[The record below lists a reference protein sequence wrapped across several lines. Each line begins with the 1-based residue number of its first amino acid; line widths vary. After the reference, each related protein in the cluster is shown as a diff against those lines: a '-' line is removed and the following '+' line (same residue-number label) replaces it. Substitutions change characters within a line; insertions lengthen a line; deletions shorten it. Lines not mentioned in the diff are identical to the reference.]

1 MPRVNL
7 DFLPRSL
14 TISQTALLTLW
25 VLLMVSFPIVDWT
38 LGWEAMLS
46 AVVFCLLTQLAV
58 VILILWQNW
67 GTVKTL
73 GLALAILVLSWI
85 AEALGSHTAFPFSV
99 YHYTDVLQPQLFNV
113 PLLVPMGW
121 LIMLPPCWAVA
132 RVIANRIKS
141 GWQFPVFIGLSA
153 LAMTAWDLLID
164 PIMVAWGMW
173 VWENPGAYFGIP
185 WGNFLGWL
193 LTAGLITAL
202 IRPNDLP
209 IAPLLLI
216 YTITWLLMTAGL
228 AIFWG
233 LPGPALI
240 GGVAMGGFSVWGWC
254 AILKES
260 R

>member
-1 MPRVNL
+1 MPKVNL

-46 AVVFCLLTQLAV
+46 AVVFCLLAQLIV
-58 VILILWQNW
+58 VLLMLWQNW
-67 GTVKTL
+67 GTAKTL
-73 GLALAILVLSWI
+73 GLGLTIFILSWI
-85 AEALGSHTAFPFSV
+85 AEALGSHTGFPFEAYS
-99 YHYTDVLQPQLFNV
+99 YTDILQPQIFNV
-113 PLLVPMGW
+113 PLLVPLGW
-121 LIMLPPCWAVA
+121 LIMLPPAWGVA
-132 RVIANRIKS
+132 QAIANPVKN
-141 GWQFPVFIGLSA
+141 GWQSPVFIGLSA

-164 PIMVAWGMW
+164 PMMVAWGMW

-193 LTAGLITAL
+193 LTAGLITAI

-228 AIFWG
+228 AIFWDM
-233 LPGPALI
+233 PGPALA
-240 GGVAMGGFSVWGWC
+240 GGLAMGVLTVLGWR
-254 AILKES
+254 AQRKGTK
-260 R
+260 